1 MHSKTSFPASLQAFL
16 PDAFKDAVHNRRHI
30 HMNPEVG
37 FDTHGTEA
45 FVRAYLQPLGV
56 TFLPAKIGVMAIIPG
71 LDHGRIVAL
80 RADMDALPI
89 QEENDVPY
97 CSQVAGKMHACG
109 HDGHTAMLL
118 GAAKILCQMQDQLP
132 CDVLLIFQPAEEG
145 PNLGGARVMLA
156 DLKAQGIAGK
166 IERIYALHLI
176 NDFETGTFC
185 TKSGS
190 MASST
195 DEFDITILGRGGHAG
210 QPYKC
215 IDALSIGAKV
225 VTALESYM
233 SRRMDPFDQAI
244 CSVGVFEAGTAKNV
258 VAERAHIA
266 GTIRCQREET
276 RAAILQ
282 NLERITRG
290 ICEGFGADCKI
301 DILHGLPVLM
311 NDPQQAAFGA
321 DVARSIVGES
331 HVHTLQNPMM
341 GAEDFAYLTEA
352 FPGAF
357 LWIGSANAQKGL
369 DKQNH
374 QPRFDFD
381 EDALAVGIQVL
392 CGLALCKP

>member
-1 MHSKTSFPASLQAFL
+1 MYAPFLDRISLLL
-16 PDAFKDAVHNRRHI
+16 PDAFEEAVKNRRLI

-37 FDTHGTEA
+37 FDTQDTEA
-45 FVRAYLQPLGV
+45 LVRAYLAPLGV
-56 TFLPAKIGVMAIIPG
+56 TFLPSRIGVMALIPG
-71 LDHGRIVAL
+71 QDSSRILAL
-80 RADMDALPI
+80 RADMVALPI

-97 CSQVAGKMHACG
+97 CSQVPGKMHACG

-118 GAAKILCQMQDQLP
+118 GAAKVLCALRETLP

-145 PNLGGARVMLA
+145 PNLGGARVMLT
-156 DLKAQGIAGK
+156 DLREQGIDK
-166 IERIYALHLI
+166 RIERIYALHLL
-176 NDFETGTFC
+176 NDYPVGTVG
-185 TKSGS
+185 TKAGS

-195 DEFDITILGRGGHAG
+195 DEFDVTILGRGGHAG

-225 VTALESYM
+225 VTAVESYM

-258 VAERAHIA
+258 VAGRAHIA

-276 RAAILQ
+276 RAAIIE

-290 ICEGFGADCKI
+290 VCDAFGASCEI

-311 NDPQQAAFGA
+311 NDAAEAAFGT
-321 DVARSIVGES
+321 DVAAQVVGAKN
-331 HVHTLQNPMM
+331 VVTLQNPMM
-341 GAEDFAYLTEA
+341 GAEDFAYFTEA

-357 LWIGSANAQKGL
+357 LWIGSANEAKGL
-369 DKQNH
+369 AQQNH
-374 QPRFDFD
+374 QPHFDFD
-381 EDALAVGIQVL
+381 EDALAVGIKVL
-392 CGLALCKP
+392 CGLALCR

>member
-1 MHSKTSFPASLQAFL
+1 MYAPFLDRISPFL
-16 PDAFKDAVHNRRHI
+16 PDAFEEAVKNRRLI

-37 FDTHGTEA
+37 FDTQDTEA
-45 FVRAYLQPLGV
+45 LVRAYLAPLGV
-56 TFLPAKIGVMAIIPG
+56 TFLPSRIGVMALIPG
-71 LDHGRIVAL
+71 QDSSRILAL

-97 CSQVAGKMHACG
+97 CSQVPGKMHACG

-118 GAAKILCQMQDQLP
+118 GAAKVLCALRETLP

-156 DLKAQGIAGK
+156 DLREQGIADK
-166 IERIYALHLI
+166 IERIYALHLL
-176 NDFETGTFC
+176 NDYPVGTVG
-185 TKSGS
+185 TKAGS

-225 VTALESYM
+225 VTAVESYM

-258 VAERAHIA
+258 VAGRAHIA

-276 RAAILQ
+276 RAAIIE

-290 ICEGFGADCKI
+290 VCDAFGASCEI

-311 NDPQQAAFGA
+311 NDAAEAAFGA
-321 DVARSIVGES
+321 EIAAQVVGAKN
-331 HVHTLQNPMM
+331 VITLQNPMM
-341 GAEDFAYLTEA
+341 GAEDFAYFTEA

-357 LWIGSANAQKGL
+357 LWIGSANEAKGL
-369 DKQNH
+369 AQQNH
-374 QPRFDFD
+374 QPHFDFD
-381 EDALAVGIQVL
+381 EDALAVGIKVL
-392 CGLALCKP
+392 CGLALCR

>member
-1 MHSKTSFPASLQAFL
+1 MYAPFLDRISPFL
-16 PDAFKDAVHNRRHI
+16 PDAFEEAVKNRRLI

-37 FDTHGTEA
+37 FDTQDTEA
-45 FVRAYLQPLGV
+45 LVRAYLAPLGV
-56 TFLPAKIGVMAIIPG
+56 TFLPSRIGVMALIPG
-71 LDHGRIVAL
+71 QDSSRILAL

-97 CSQVAGKMHACG
+97 CSQVPGKMHACG

-118 GAAKILCQMQDQLP
+118 GAAKVLCALRETLP

-156 DLKAQGIAGK
+156 DLREQGIADK
-166 IERIYALHLI
+166 IERIYALHLL
-176 NDFETGTFC
+176 NDYPVGTVG
-185 TKSGS
+185 TKAGS

-195 DEFDITILGRGGHAG
+195 DEFDVTILGRGGHAG

-225 VTALESYM
+225 VTAVESYM

-258 VAERAHIA
+258 VAGRAHIA

-276 RAAILQ
+276 RAAIIE

-290 ICEGFGADCKI
+290 VCDAFGASCEI

-311 NDPQQAAFGA
+311 NDAAEAAFGA
-321 DVARSIVGES
+321 EIAAQVVGAKN
-331 HVHTLQNPMM
+331 VITLQNPMM
-341 GAEDFAYLTEA
+341 GAEDFAYFTEA

-357 LWIGSANAQKGL
+357 LWIGSANEAKGL
-369 DKQNH
+369 AQQNH
-374 QPRFDFD
+374 QPHFDFD
-381 EDALAVGIQVL
+381 EDALAVGIKVL
-392 CGLALCKP
+392 CGLALCR

>member
-1 MHSKTSFPASLQAFL
+1 MYAPFLDRISPLL
-16 PDAFKDAVHNRRHI
+16 PDAFEEAVKNRRLI
-30 HMNPEVG
+30 HMNPEIG
-37 FDTHGTEA
+37 FDTQDTEA
-45 FVRAYLQPLGV
+45 LVRAYLAPLGV
-56 TFLPAKIGVMAIIPG
+56 TFLPSRIGVMALIPG
-71 LDHGRIVAL
+71 QDSSRILAL

-97 CSQVAGKMHACG
+97 CSQVPGKMHACG

-118 GAAKILCQMQDQLP
+118 GAAKVLCALRETLP

-156 DLKAQGIAGK
+156 DLREQGIADK
-166 IERIYALHLI
+166 IERIYALHLL
-176 NDFETGTFC
+176 NDYPVGTVG
-185 TKSGS
+185 TKAGS

-195 DEFDITILGRGGHAG
+195 DEFDVTILGRGGHAG

-225 VTALESYM
+225 VTAVESYM

-258 VAERAHIA
+258 VAGRAHIA

-276 RAAILQ
+276 RAAIIE

-290 ICEGFGADCKI
+290 VCDAFGASCEI

-311 NDPQQAAFGA
+311 NDAAEAAFGA
-321 DVARSIVGES
+321 EIAAQVVGAKN
-331 HVHTLQNPMM
+331 VITLQNPMM
-341 GAEDFAYLTEA
+341 GAEDFAYFTEA

-357 LWIGSANAQKGL
+357 LWIGSANEAKGL
-369 DKQNH
+369 AQQNH
-374 QPRFDFD
+374 QPHFDFD
-381 EDALAVGIQVL
+381 EDALAVGIKVL
-392 CGLALCKP
+392 CGLALCR

>member
-1 MHSKTSFPASLQAFL
+1 MYAPFLDRISPLL
-16 PDAFKDAVHNRRHI
+16 PDAFEEAVKNRRLI

-37 FDTHGTEA
+37 FDTQDTEA
-45 FVRAYLQPLGV
+45 LVRAYLAPLGV
-56 TFLPAKIGVMAIIPG
+56 TFLPSRIGVMALIPG
-71 LDHGRIVAL
+71 QDSSRILAL

-97 CSQVAGKMHACG
+97 CSQVPGKMHACG

-118 GAAKILCQMQDQLP
+118 GAAKVLCALRETLP

-156 DLKAQGIAGK
+156 DLREQGIDK
-166 IERIYALHLI
+166 RIERIYALHLL
-176 NDFETGTFC
+176 NDYPVGTVG
-185 TKSGS
+185 TKAGS

-195 DEFDITILGRGGHAG
+195 DEFDVTILGRGGHAG

-225 VTALESYM
+225 VTAVESYM

-258 VAERAHIA
+258 VAGRAHIA

-276 RAAILQ
+276 RAAIIE

-290 ICEGFGADCKI
+290 VCDAFGASCEI

-311 NDPQQAAFGA
+311 NDAAEAAFGA
-321 DVARSIVGES
+321 DIAAQVVGEKN
-331 HVHTLQNPMM
+331 VITLQNPMM
-341 GAEDFAYLTEA
+341 GAEDFAYFTEA

-357 LWIGSANAQKGL
+357 LWIGSANEAKGL
-369 DKQNH
+369 AQQNH
-374 QPRFDFD
+374 QPHFDFD
-381 EDALAVGIQVL
+381 EDALAVGIKVL
-392 CGLALCKP
+392 CGLALCR

>member
-1 MHSKTSFPASLQAFL
+1 MYAPFLDRISPLL
-16 PDAFKDAVHNRRHI
+16 PDAFEEAVKNRRLI

-37 FDTHGTEA
+37 FDTQDTEA
-45 FVRAYLQPLGV
+45 LVRAYLAPLGI
-56 TFLPAKIGVMAIIPG
+56 TFLPSRIGVMALIPG
-71 LDHGRIVAL
+71 QDSSRILAL

-97 CSQVAGKMHACG
+97 CSQVPGKMHACG

-118 GAAKILCQMQDQLP
+118 GAAKVLCALRETLP

-156 DLKAQGIAGK
+156 DLREQGIDK
-166 IERIYALHLI
+166 RIERIYALHLL
-176 NDFETGTFC
+176 NDYPVGTVG
-185 TKSGS
+185 TKAGS

-195 DEFDITILGRGGHAG
+195 DEFDVTILGRGGHAG

-225 VTALESYM
+225 VTAVESYM

-258 VAERAHIA
+258 VAGRAHIA

-276 RAAILQ
+276 RAAIIE

-290 ICEGFGADCKI
+290 VCDAFGASCEI

-311 NDPQQAAFGA
+311 NDAAEAAFGA
-321 DVARSIVGES
+321 DIAAQVVGEKN
-331 HVHTLQNPMM
+331 VITLQNPMM
-341 GAEDFAYLTEA
+341 GAEDFAYFTEA

-357 LWIGSANAQKGL
+357 LWIGSANEAKGL
-369 DKQNH
+369 AQQNH
-374 QPRFDFD
+374 QPHFDFD
-381 EDALAVGIQVL
+381 EDALAVGIKVL
-392 CGLALCKP
+392 CGLALCR

>member
-1 MHSKTSFPASLQAFL
+1 MYAPFLDRISPLL
-16 PDAFKDAVHNRRHI
+16 PDAFEEAVKNRRLI

-37 FDTHGTEA
+37 FDTQDTEA
-45 FVRAYLQPLGV
+45 LVRAYLAPLGV
-56 TFLPAKIGVMAIIPG
+56 TFLPSRIGVMALIPG
-71 LDHGRIVAL
+71 QDSSRILAL

-97 CSQVAGKMHACG
+97 CSQVPGKMHACG

-118 GAAKILCQMQDQLP
+118 GAAKVLCALRETLP

-156 DLKAQGIAGK
+156 DLREQGIADR
-166 IERIYALHLI
+166 IERIYALHLL
-176 NDFETGTFC
+176 NDYPVGTVG
-185 TKSGS
+185 TNAGS

-195 DEFDITILGRGGHAG
+195 DEFDVTILGRGGHAG

-225 VTALESYM
+225 VTAVESYM

-258 VAERAHIA
+258 VAGRAHIA

-276 RAAILQ
+276 RAAIIE

-290 ICEGFGADCKI
+290 VCDAFGASCEI

-311 NDPQQAAFGA
+311 NDAAEAAFGA
-321 DVARSIVGES
+321 EIAAQVVGAKN
-331 HVHTLQNPMM
+331 VITLQNPMM
-341 GAEDFAYLTEA
+341 GAEDFAYFTEA

-357 LWIGSANAQKGL
+357 LWIGSANEAKGL
-369 DKQNH
+369 AQQNH
-374 QPRFDFD
+374 QPHFDFD
-381 EDALAVGIQVL
+381 EDALAVGIKVL
-392 CGLALCKP
+392 CGLALCR

>member
-1 MHSKTSFPASLQAFL
+1 MYAPFLDRISPLL
-16 PDAFKDAVHNRRHI
+16 PDAFEEAVKNRRLI

-37 FDTHGTEA
+37 FDTQDTEA
-45 FVRAYLQPLGV
+45 LVRAYLAPLGV
-56 TFLPAKIGVMAIIPG
+56 TFLPSRIGVMALIPG
-71 LDHGRIVAL
+71 QDSSRILAL

-97 CSQVAGKMHACG
+97 CSQVPGKMHACG

-118 GAAKILCQMQDQLP
+118 GAAKVLCALRETLP

-156 DLKAQGIAGK
+156 DLREQGIDK
-166 IERIYALHLI
+166 RIERIYALHLL
-176 NDFETGTFC
+176 NDYPVGAVGT
-185 TKSGS
+185 KAGS

-195 DEFDITILGRGGHAG
+195 DEFDVTILGRGGHAG

-225 VTALESYM
+225 VTAVESYM

-244 CSVGVFEAGTAKNV
+244 CSVGIFEAGTAKNV
-258 VAERAHIA
+258 VAGRAHIA

-276 RAAILQ
+276 RAAIIE

-290 ICEGFGADCKI
+290 VCDAFGASCEI

-311 NDPQQAAFGA
+311 NDAAEAAFGA
-321 DVARSIVGES
+321 DIAAQVVGEKN
-331 HVHTLQNPMM
+331 VITLQNPMM
-341 GAEDFAYLTEA
+341 GAEDFAYFTEA

-357 LWIGSANAQKGL
+357 LWIGSANEAKGL
-369 DKQNH
+369 AQQNH
-374 QPRFDFD
+374 QPHFDFD
-381 EDALAVGIQVL
+381 EDALAVGIKVL
-392 CGLALCKP
+392 CGLALCR

>member
-1 MHSKTSFPASLQAFL
+1 MEDHALRALVEAQ
-16 PDAFKDAVHNRRHI
+16 KDWIVNIRRRLHRI
-30 HMNPEVG
+30 PERG
-37 FDTHGTEA
+37 FDLFKTQKVVTDTLDELGIPYTTERTW
-45 FVRAYLQPLGV
+45 VIGLIEGKLPGGV
-56 TFLPAKIGVMAIIPG
+56 
-71 LDHGRIVAL
+71 VAL

-97 CSQVAGKMHACG
+97 CSQVPGKMHACG

-118 GAAKILCQMQDQLP
+118 GAAKVLCALRETLP

-156 DLKAQGIAGK
+156 DLREQGIDK
-166 IERIYALHLI
+166 RIERIYALHLL
-176 NDFETGTFC
+176 NDYPVGTVG
-185 TKSGS
+185 TKAGS

-195 DEFDITILGRGGHAG
+195 DEFDVTILGRGGHAG

-225 VTALESYM
+225 VTAVESYM

-258 VAERAHIA
+258 VAGRAHIA

-276 RAAILQ
+276 RAAIIE

-290 ICEGFGADCKI
+290 VCDAFGASCEI

-311 NDPQQAAFGA
+311 NDAAEAAFGA
-321 DVARSIVGES
+321 EIAAQVVGAKN
-331 HVHTLQNPMM
+331 VITLQNPMM
-341 GAEDFAYLTEA
+341 GAEDFAYFTEA

-357 LWIGSANAQKGL
+357 LWIGSANEAKGL
-369 DKQNH
+369 AQQNH
-374 QPRFDFD
+374 QPHFDFD
-381 EDALAVGIQVL
+381 EDALAVGIKVL
-392 CGLALCKP
+392 CGLALCR

>member
-1 MHSKTSFPASLQAFL
+1 MYTPFLDRISPLLPNAFEE
-16 PDAFKDAVHNRRHI
+16 AVKNRRLI

-37 FDTHGTEA
+37 FDTQDTEA
-45 FVRAYLQPLGV
+45 LVRAYLAPLGV
-56 TFLPAKIGVMAIIPG
+56 TFLPSRIGVMALIPG
-71 LDHGRIVAL
+71 QDSSRILAL

-97 CSQVAGKMHACG
+97 CSQVPGKMHACG

-118 GAAKILCQMQDQLP
+118 GAAKVLCALRETLP

-156 DLKAQGIAGK
+156 DLREQGIDK
-166 IERIYALHLI
+166 RIERIYALHLL
-176 NDFETGTFC
+176 NDYPVGTVG
-185 TKSGS
+185 TKAGS

-195 DEFDITILGRGGHAG
+195 DEFDVTILGRGGHAG

-225 VTALESYM
+225 VTAVESYM

-258 VAERAHIA
+258 VAGRAHIA

-276 RAAILQ
+276 RAAIIE

-290 ICEGFGADCKI
+290 VCDAFGASCEI

-311 NDPQQAAFGA
+311 NDAAEAAFGA
-321 DVARSIVGES
+321 DIAAQVVGAKN
-331 HVHTLQNPMM
+331 VITLQNPMM
-341 GAEDFAYLTEA
+341 GAEDFAYFTEA

-357 LWIGSANAQKGL
+357 LWIGSANEAKGL
-369 DKQNH
+369 AQQNH
-374 QPRFDFD
+374 QPHFDFD
-381 EDALAVGIQVL
+381 EDALAVGIKVL
-392 CGLALCKP
+392 CGLALCR

>member
-1 MHSKTSFPASLQAFL
+1 MYAPFLDRISPLL
-16 PDAFKDAVHNRRHI
+16 PDAFEEAVKNRRLI

-37 FDTHGTEA
+37 FDTQDTEA
-45 FVRAYLQPLGV
+45 LVRAYLAPLGV
-56 TFLPAKIGVMAIIPG
+56 TFLPSRIGVMALIPG
-71 LDHGRIVAL
+71 QDSSRILAL

-97 CSQVAGKMHACG
+97 CSQVPGKMHACG

-118 GAAKILCQMQDQLP
+118 GAAKVLCALRETLP

-156 DLKAQGIAGK
+156 DLREQGIDK
-166 IERIYALHLI
+166 RIERIYALHLL
-176 NDFETGTFC
+176 NDYPVGTVG
-185 TKSGS
+185 TKAGS

-195 DEFDITILGRGGHAG
+195 DEFDVTILGRGGHAG

-225 VTALESYM
+225 VTAVESYM

-258 VAERAHIA
+258 VAGRAHIA

-276 RAAILQ
+276 RAAIIE

-290 ICEGFGADCKI
+290 VCDAFGASCEI

-311 NDPQQAAFGA
+311 NDAAEAAFGT
-321 DVARSIVGES
+321 DVAAQVVGAKN
-331 HVHTLQNPMM
+331 VVTLQNPMM
-341 GAEDFAYLTEA
+341 GAEDFAYFTEA

-357 LWIGSANAQKGL
+357 LWIGSANEAKGL
-369 DKQNH
+369 AQQNH
-374 QPRFDFD
+374 QPHFDFD
-381 EDALAVGIQVL
+381 EDALAVGIKVL
-392 CGLALCKP
+392 CGLALCR

>member
-1 MHSKTSFPASLQAFL
+1 MYAPFLDRISPLL
-16 PDAFKDAVHNRRHI
+16 PDAFEEAVKNRRLI
-30 HMNPEVG
+30 HMNPEIG
-37 FDTHGTEA
+37 FDTQDTEA
-45 FVRAYLQPLGV
+45 LVRAYLAPLGV
-56 TFLPAKIGVMAIIPG
+56 TFLPSRIGVMALIPG
-71 LDHGRIVAL
+71 QDSSRILAL
-80 RADMDALPI
+80 RADMAALPI

-97 CSQVAGKMHACG
+97 CSQIPGKMHACG

-118 GAAKILCQMQDQLP
+118 GAAKVLCALRETLP

-156 DLKAQGIAGK
+156 DLREQGIADK
-166 IERIYALHLI
+166 IERIYALHLL
-176 NDFETGTFC
+176 NDYPVGTVG
-185 TKSGS
+185 TKAGS

-195 DEFDITILGRGGHAG
+195 DEFDVTILGRGGHAG

-225 VTALESYM
+225 VTAVESYM

-258 VAERAHIA
+258 VAGRAHIA

-276 RAAILQ
+276 RAAIIE

-290 ICEGFGADCKI
+290 VCDAFGASCEI

-311 NDPQQAAFGA
+311 NDAAEAAFGA
-321 DVARSIVGES
+321 DIAAQVVGEKN
-331 HVHTLQNPMM
+331 VITLQNPMM
-341 GAEDFAYLTEA
+341 GAEDFAYFTEA

-357 LWIGSANAQKGL
+357 LWIGSGNEAKGL
-369 DKQNH
+369 AQQNH
-374 QPRFDFD
+374 QPHFDFD
-381 EDALAVGIQVL
+381 EDALAVGIKVL
-392 CGLALCKP
+392 CGLALCR

>member
-1 MHSKTSFPASLQAFL
+1 MYAPFLDRISPLL
-16 PDAFKDAVHNRRHI
+16 PDAFEEAVKNRRLI

-37 FDTHGTEA
+37 FDTQDTEA
-45 FVRAYLQPLGV
+45 LVRAYLAPLGV
-56 TFLPAKIGVMAIIPG
+56 TFLPSRIGVMALIPG
-71 LDHGRIVAL
+71 QDSSRILAL

-97 CSQVAGKMHACG
+97 RSQVPGKMHACG

-118 GAAKILCQMQDQLP
+118 GAAKVLCALRETLP

-156 DLKAQGIAGK
+156 DLREQGIDK
-166 IERIYALHLI
+166 RIERIYALHLL
-176 NDFETGTFC
+176 NDYPVGTVG
-185 TKSGS
+185 TKAGS

-195 DEFDITILGRGGHAG
+195 DEFDVTILGRGGHAG

-225 VTALESYM
+225 VTAVESYM

-258 VAERAHIA
+258 VAGRAHIA

-276 RAAILQ
+276 RAAIIE

-290 ICEGFGADCKI
+290 VCDAFGAACEI

-311 NDPQQAAFGA
+311 NDAAEAAFGT
-321 DVARSIVGES
+321 DVAAQVVGAKN
-331 HVHTLQNPMM
+331 VVTLQNPMM
-341 GAEDFAYLTEA
+341 GAEDFAYFTEA

-357 LWIGSANAQKGL
+357 LWIGSANEAKGL
-369 DKQNH
+369 AQQNH
-374 QPRFDFD
+374 QPHFDFD
-381 EDALAVGIQVL
+381 EDALAVGIKVL
-392 CGLALCKP
+392 CGLALCR

>member
-1 MHSKTSFPASLQAFL
+1 MYAPFLDRISPLL
-16 PDAFKDAVHNRRHI
+16 PDAFEEAVKNRRLI

-37 FDTHGTEA
+37 FDTQDTEA
-45 FVRAYLQPLGV
+45 LVRAYLAPLGV
-56 TFLPAKIGVMAIIPG
+56 TFLPSRIGVMALIPG
-71 LDHGRIVAL
+71 QDSSRILAL

-97 CSQVAGKMHACG
+97 CSQVPGKMHACG

-118 GAAKILCQMQDQLP
+118 GAAKVLCALRETLP

-156 DLKAQGIAGK
+156 DLREQGIADR
-166 IERIYALHLI
+166 IERIYALHLL
-176 NDFETGTFC
+176 NDYPVGTVG
-185 TKSGS
+185 TKAGS

-195 DEFDITILGRGGHAG
+195 DEFDVTILGRGGHAG

-225 VTALESYM
+225 VTAVESYM

-258 VAERAHIA
+258 VAGRAHIA

-276 RAAILQ
+276 RAAIIE

-290 ICEGFGADCKI
+290 VCDAFGASCEI

-311 NDPQQAAFGA
+311 NDAAEAAFGA
-321 DVARSIVGES
+321 EIAAQVVGAKN
-331 HVHTLQNPMM
+331 VITLQNPMM
-341 GAEDFAYLTEA
+341 GAEDFAYFTEA

-357 LWIGSANAQKGL
+357 LWIGSANEAKGL
-369 DKQNH
+369 AQQNH
-374 QPRFDFD
+374 QPHFDFD
-381 EDALAVGIQVL
+381 EDALAVGIKVL
-392 CGLALCKP
+392 CGLALCR

>member
-1 MHSKTSFPASLQAFL
+1 MYAPFLDRISPFL
-16 PDAFKDAVHNRRHI
+16 PDAFEEAVKNRRLI

-37 FDTHGTEA
+37 FDTQDTEA
-45 FVRAYLQPLGV
+45 LVRAYLAPLGV
-56 TFLPAKIGVMAIIPG
+56 TFLPSRIGVMALIPG
-71 LDHGRIVAL
+71 QDSSRILAL

-97 CSQVAGKMHACG
+97 CSQVPGKMHACG

-118 GAAKILCQMQDQLP
+118 GAAKVLCALRETLP

-156 DLKAQGIAGK
+156 DLREQGIDK
-166 IERIYALHLI
+166 RIERIYALHLL
-176 NDFETGTFC
+176 NDYPVGTVG
-185 TKSGS
+185 TKAGS

-195 DEFDITILGRGGHAG
+195 DEFDVTILGRGGHAG

-225 VTALESYM
+225 VTAVESYM

-258 VAERAHIA
+258 VAGRAHIA

-276 RAAILQ
+276 RAAIIE

-290 ICEGFGADCKI
+290 VCDAFGASCEI

-311 NDPQQAAFGA
+311 NDAAEAAFGA
-321 DVARSIVGES
+321 EIAAQVVGAKN
-331 HVHTLQNPMM
+331 VITLQNPMM
-341 GAEDFAYLTEA
+341 GAEDFAYFTEA

-357 LWIGSANAQKGL
+357 LWIGSANEAKGL
-369 DKQNH
+369 AQQNH
-374 QPRFDFD
+374 QPHFDFD
-381 EDALAVGIQVL
+381 EDALAVGIKVL
-392 CGLALCKP
+392 CGLALCR